1 MKQTKPVLAVI
12 AAGVLWGIISIFVK
26 RLSSS
31 AIDPLQISLIRM
43 LIAAVCFSLFV
54 LSQFLIHFH

>member
-31 AIDPLQISLIRM
+31 AIDPLQISLIR
-43 LIAAVCFSLFV
+43 LAALPVGATTIRL
-54 LSQFLIHFH
+54 LYGR